1 MMKHS
6 WVKKNVYKWLW
17 RGVALICLSTS
28 VLALAADDET
38 NRAGISIIGNRELPK
53 AVTIVPWKNTQSGAL
68 PNRPVSSVLNDEIK
82 PVDRDEFQRE
92 TYYYQLS
99 VSDR

>member
-6 WVKKNVYKWLW
+6 WVKKNVYKGLW
-17 RGVALICLSTS
+17 RGVALVYLSMP
-28 VLALAADDET
+28 VLALAADGET

-99 VSDR
+99 VSD